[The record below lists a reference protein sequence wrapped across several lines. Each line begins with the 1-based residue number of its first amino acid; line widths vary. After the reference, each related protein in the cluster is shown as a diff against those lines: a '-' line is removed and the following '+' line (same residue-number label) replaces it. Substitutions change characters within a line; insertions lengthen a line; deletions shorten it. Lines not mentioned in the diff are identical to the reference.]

1 MTETTDSTATNA
13 LDRLTELT
21 GAYWLSRCLHV
32 IADLGVADA
41 LGDEPRT
48 VEELATSVDVHPRG
62 LMRLMRLLVANGIF
76 TLKDG
81 HFSHN
86 DQSRRLRSD
95 HPHSMRPLVR
105 FMGLPIQWAAIG
117 ELEYA
122 VRTGRPSNEKVAPNG
137 LFAYLAQHP
146 EEARIFNEAM
156 TAKSQADIV
165 GLPQAYD
172 FTRFNTIG
180 DIGGGR
186 GHLLRAVL
194 EVAPRASGV
203 LFDLPP
209 VIEAAREIAS
219 NRIRLQPGDFFKDK
233 LPACDAYLLMSVVH
247 DWSDEQA
254 KELLGAI
261 RRAAPEHAKIL
272 VIETL
277 LPEEPTP
284 HLSLLGD
291 IAMMAMTTGQ
301 ERTTREFADL
311 FSASGLSLERRIDTG
326 TEYSILEAA
335 VAA

>member
-1 MTETTDSTATNA
+1 MAEANDNSAQNA
-13 LDRLTELT
+13 LDKLTELT
-21 GAYWLSRCLHV
+21 GAYWLSRCVHV
-32 IADLGVADA
+32 AADLGVADA
-41 LGDEPRT
+41 LGDEPQT
-48 VEELATSVDVHPRG
+48 AEQLASAVKANPHNLNRV
-62 LMRLMRLLVANGIF
+62 LRLLVANGIF
-76 TLKDG
+76 AVKDG
-81 HFSHN
+81 RYSHN

-95 HPHSMRPLVR
+95 HPHSMRPLIR

-122 VRTGRPSNEKVAPNG
+122 VRTGRPSNEKIAPDG

-156 TAKSQADIV
+156 TAKSQANIAE
-165 GLPQAYD
+165 LPLAYD
-172 FTRFNTIG
+172 FSRFSTIG

-209 VIEAAREIAS
+209 VIEAAKEIAS
-219 NRIRLQPGDFFKDK
+219 NRIRLQAGNFFTDK

-247 DWSDEQA
+247 DWSDQEA

-261 RRAAPEHAKIL
+261 RRAAPEHAKVL
-272 VIETL
+272 VIETV
-277 LPEEPTP
+277 LPDEPKP
-284 HLSLLGD
+284 HLSVLGD
-291 IAMMAMTTGQ
+291 IAMMAMTTGGS
-301 ERTTREFADL
+301 RTTREFADL
-311 FSASGLSLERRIDTG
+311 FSSSGLTLERKIDTN